1 MTVAKS
7 TGKYYL
13 CPSLDKTMSQNNE
26 EPDFQS
32 LLEGVIIEIRN
43 YRDNIK
49 DSRRALRHCARD
61 ERRMYRNV
69 IRYNRKQLRQAKLKR
84 RLIEA
89 QVSST
94 WWMWL
99 IAAILCVV
107 ILVTVPGAPMAVVF
121 APLWILALF
130 GFIYILFAVKK

>member
-1 MTVAKS
+1 
-7 TGKYYL
+7 
-13 CPSLDKTMSQNNE
+13 MSQNNE

-32 LLEGVIIEIRN
+32 LLEGVTIEIRN

-89 QVSST
+89 RVSST

>member
-1 MTVAKS
+1 MPIANAI
-7 TGKYYL
+7 GNCYL
-13 CPSLDKTMSQNNE
+13 CPSPDKTMSNHKE

-32 LLEGVIIEIRN
+32 LLEGVTIEIRN

-84 RLIEA
+84 RLIKA
-89 QVSST
+89 QTTST

-107 ILVTVPGAPMAVVF
+107 ILIAVPGAPMAVVF

-130 GFIYILFAVKK
+130 GFIYILMAVKK

>member
-1 MTVAKS
+1 
-7 TGKYYL
+7 
-13 CPSLDKTMSQNNE
+13 MSQNNE

-32 LLEGVIIEIRN
+32 LLEGVTIEIRN

-69 IRYNRKQLRQAKLKR
+69 IRYNRKQMRQAKLKR

-99 IAAILCVV
+99 IAATLCVV

>member
-1 MTVAKS
+1 MPVANVI
-7 TGKYYL
+7 GNCYL

-26 EPDFQS
+26 ESDFQS
-32 LLEGVIIEIRN
+32 LLEGVTIEIRN

-69 IRYNRKQLRQAKLKR
+69 IRYNRKQMRQAKLKR
-84 RLIEA
+84 RLIKA
-89 QVSST
+89 QTTST

-107 ILVTVPGAPMAVVF
+107 ILVTVPGAPMAFVF

-130 GFIYILFAVKK
+130 GFVYILFAVKK

>member
-1 MTVAKS
+1 MPVANAI
-7 TGKYYL
+7 GNCYL
-13 CPSLDKTMSQNNE
+13 CPSLDKTMSNHKE

-84 RLIEA
+84 RLIKA
-89 QVSST
+89 QTTST

-121 APLWILALF
+121 APLWILTLF

>member
-1 MTVAKS
+1 MPIAKS

-32 LLEGVIIEIRN
+32 LLEGVTMEIRN

-69 IRYNRKQLRQAKLKR
+69 IRYNRKQMRQAKLKR
-84 RLIEA
+84 RLIKA
-89 QVSST
+89 QTTST

-107 ILVTVPGAPMAVVF
+107 ILVTVPGAPIAIVF

-130 GFIYILFAVKK
+130 GFVYILMAIKK

>member
-1 MTVAKS
+1 MAIFVQVWTKA
-7 TGKYYL
+7 
-13 CPSLDKTMSQNNE
+13 MSDNKE

-107 ILVTVPGAPMAVVF
+107 ILVTVPGAPMAIVF

-130 GFIYILFAVKK
+130 GFVYILMTVKK

>member
-1 MTVAKS
+1 MPIAKS

-32 LLEGVIIEIRN
+32 LLEGVTIEIRN
-43 YRDNIK
+43 YQGNIK

-99 IAAILCVV
+99 IAAILCAI
-107 ILVTVPGAPMAVVF
+107 ILITAPGAPMAVVF
-121 APLWILALF
+121 APLWILAVF
-130 GFIYILFAVKK
+130 GFVYILFAVKK

>member
-1 MTVAKS
+1 MSNKS
-7 TGKYYL
+7 EL
-13 CPSLDKTMSQNNE
+13 
-26 EPDFQS
+26 PDFQS

-84 RLIEA
+84 RLIKA
-89 QVSST
+89 QTTST

-107 ILVTVPGAPMAVVF
+107 ILVTVPGAPMAFVF

-130 GFIYILFAVKK
+130 GFVYILMTVKK